1 MMKKKLLFAT
11 LLVFAACNHNDLKP
25 FPKVE
30 YGTILEESPLENS
43 TFYWVPNYA
52 AKDPYEEP
60 ILKALNKKPVC
71 VSADDYG
78 KILKYVD
85 YLKVQAEKRCTK

>member
-1 MMKKKLLFAT
+1 
-11 LLVFAACNHNDLKP
+11 
-25 FPKVE
+25 
-30 YGTILEESPLENS
+30 
-43 TFYWVPNYA
+43 VPNYA

-60 ILKALNKKPVC
+60 ILKALDKKPVC

-85 YLKVQAEKRCTK
+85 YLKVQAQKRCTK